1 MSKEAF
7 PRHESGLVDFDCYL
21 PYLPD
26 HPDEV
31 PIYVVPSPGSPVV
44 HQHVYFQ
51 LNGYRSPGKT
61 SEEGNQNPL
70 SRFRGFSYNQ
80 ILMRRFEEKRAHR
93 DFEDHVDPPPEIT
106 IEKSL
111 MDFRHLDLLAATS
124 IGLEMALHPRRR
136 RQYFPHIGAPV
147 VSKTIS
153 RLDIADFFDGQ
164 REILID
170 AVRTPE
176 ISPQRVITSAIKRLS
191 TYFGDARITKEADE
205 RLANDSQYYPL
216 RMRHKEHFYNLSNY
230 MLKKE
235 FDIEMLTEMEAD
247 VETATA

>member
-1 MSKEAF
+1 MTKEAF

-26 HPDEV
+26 HPDKA
-31 PIYVVPSPGSPVV
+31 PIYVIPSPDSPIV

-51 LNGYRSPGKT
+51 WNGYRSPGNH
-61 SEEGNQNPL
+61 EEGIKNPL
-70 SRFRGFSYNQ
+70 SKFRSFSYNQ
-80 ILMRRFEEKRAHR
+80 ILMRRVEEKRAHQ
-93 DFEDHVDPPPEIT
+93 DFEDHVGPPPET
-106 IEKSL
+106 TVEKSL
-111 MDFRHLDLLAATS
+111 MDFRHLDFLAAAS
-124 IGLEMALHPRRR
+124 IGLEMALHPERRH
-136 RQYFPHIGAPV
+136 QYFPHVGSPI
-147 VSKTIS
+147 VSKTVS
-153 RLDIADFFDGQ
+153 RLDIADFFDTQ